1 MFRRG
6 FHSSCAQLARTRYT
20 KPKPKNT
27 ETRTK
32 DQIRL
37 PTQTT
42 HHSNNLRITAPI
54 PPSTANIE
62 VPDDH
67 PLWQFFAEKKFMRRP
82 EDLDTSS
89 RPWTIPE
96 LRRKSFEDL
105 HSLWYTCLKERNIL
119 ARENHLVKN
128 AAKSSR
134 NDYDDISEKIRT
146 TMWRIR
152 HVLSERDWGFRRA
165 RDEFDTNSELQNA
178 FVQEF
183 RQEFLSVDPTD
194 DEHAFEMLA
203 RFQETVYGINEVIE
217 DNIVDRKFVDGLKTV
232 ASLKLQRFESRSDK
246 VKQIISSTESEN
258 AITDVGE
265 AFVLF
270 TADNSMTAIEEACDA
285 IKELRESDNKVSRYD
300 ELPTVKGYLKRLIAA
315 AN

>member
-6 FHSSCAQLARTRYT
+6 FHSGCAQLARTRYT

-32 DQIRL
+32 EHIRL
-37 PTQTT
+37 PTQQT
-42 HHSNNLRITAPI
+42 HHSNKLRITAPI
-54 PPSTANIE
+54 PPSTANIV

-67 PLWQFFAEKKFMRRP
+67 PLWQFFADKKFMRRP

-134 NDYDDISEKIRT
+134 NDYEDISEKIRS

-152 HVLSERDWGFRRA
+152 HVLSERDWSFRRS
-165 RDEFDTNSELQNA
+165 RDVFDNSPELQTG
-178 FVQEF
+178 FLQEF
-183 RQEFLSVDPTD
+183 KQEFLAVDPSD
-194 DEHAFEMLA
+194 DEHAFEMLT
-203 RFQETVYGINEVIE
+203 RFQEAVYGINEVIE
-217 DNIVDRKFVDGLKTV
+217 DNVVDRKFVDGLKIV

-246 VKQIISSTESEN
+246 IKELISNVESEN
-258 AITDVGE
+258 VISDVGE
-265 AFVLF
+265 AFVVF
-270 TADNSMTAIEEACDA
+270 TADNNITAIEEACDA
-285 IKELRESDNKVSRYD
+285 IKELRDSDNKVSRYD
-300 ELPTVKGYLKRLIAA
+300 ELPTVRGYLKRLVAA
-315 AN
+315 AV